1 MRYAFV
7 MLVAA
12 GAIASG
18 NAVAENVS
26 IPCDEFVQ
34 ATGKRLAC
42 DKMPVIRMSAEK
54 WEKEKAVA
62 RARASSDADAAP
74 WDRKGAPPS
83 KKNEKVIGGCD
94 LPPWERPEGLKC
106 D

>member
-1 MRYAFV
+1 MRHTLV
-7 MLVAA
+7 MLLTA
-12 GAIASG
+12 GALASG
-18 NAVAENVS
+18 NAVAESVS

-62 RARASSDADAAP
+62 KARASSDADAAP
-74 WDRKGAPPS
+74 WDRKGTAKS
-83 KKNEKVIGGCD
+83 KANEKIIGGCD